1 MPAFQY
7 TAYDRRGRRKRG
19 VVEARDMQEAVRRLK
34 EQGFVVGR
42 IAPREASVWTRE
54 IRLTRP
60 RVRRPELIIFCRQL
74 ATLIRAGIPL
84 ADALAVLQQQ
94 TESRTLRAVLAR
106 VLEDVRGGT
115 AFSAA
120 CRVHGSAFPE
130 LFVSMVRAGEAT
142 GNLDEVLEQLALFYE
157 KEQAAFEKVKSALIY
172 PAIVLVTAV
181 LVTAFL
187 MWKVVP
193 QFVATYRSI
202 GLELPWLT
210 RLLIS
215 VSTGAA
221 YHVHLGVGVP
231 LAVAVCGVLSYRT
244 ARGRVF
250 FDRLRLRLPIYGPLA
265 KKSMLARFCRT
276 FSMLYAAAVPLLEAL
291 TLVGRVVQNAALAQ
305 VVEEAKT
312 AMQEGRA
319 LADPFRRSRLIPPM
333 VAHMIAVGEETGALD
348 ELLGKVAAYYEDEV
362 AQAAERLK
370 SSIEPLL
377 ILLVAALVGMV
388 VLSVLLPAFQLYRTL

>member
-7 TAYDRRGRRKRG
+7 TAYDRRGQRRRG
-19 VVEARDMQEAVRRLK
+19 TVEARDAGEAVRRLK

-42 IAPREASVWTRE
+42 IAPREASIWTRE

-60 RVRRPELIIFCRQL
+60 RVRRLELIIFCRQL
-74 ATLIRAGIPL
+74 ATLLRAGIPL

-94 TESRTLRAVLAR
+94 TEGRLFRALLAQ

-120 CRVHGSAFPE
+120 CRAHGQAFPE
-130 LFVSMVRAGEAT
+130 LFISMVRAGEAT

-157 KEQAAFEKVKSALIY
+157 KERAAVEKVKSALVY

-193 QFVATYRSI
+193 QFVDTYRAM

-221 YHVHLGVGVP
+221 HHVHLWAGIP
-231 LAVAVCGVLSYRT
+231 LAMAAGIWLVYRT
-244 ARGRVF
+244 PRGRMILDTF
-250 FDRLRLRLPIYGPLA
+250 RLHVPIYGPLV

-291 TLVGRVVQNAALAQ
+291 TLVGRVVQNAALAK
-305 VVEEAKT
+305 VIEEAKT
-312 AMQEGRA
+312 AMQEGRT

-388 VLSVLLPAFQLYRTL
+388 VLSVLLPSFQLYRHL